1 MCVCVSHTLYP
12 GASEELAELRQT
24 GIVMSFSWSSPDL
37 GNLLNTH
44 SAPKLASWRKCSPCW
59 RGGPSLCNPRITA
72 DYLWAGTWPINSQ
85 VRPIKKWSGK
95 KKKSQSKKAGTTKQS
110 RREAESKRRHREW
123 WPGSCQTSYISQWLS
138 RKHAFTHSS
147 THSFNNYLLSI
158 FSDLGAGDTVWTKY
172 TKISPHGSCIW
183 WMEQPIDNK

>member
-95 KKKSQSKKAGTTKQS
+95 KKKISIQKSWYNQTIKKGSWIQKEAQRVVARVLPDQLHQPMTKQ
-110 RREAESKRRHREW
+110 KTCIH
-123 WPGSCQTSYISQWLS
+123 TFI
-138 RKHAFTHSS
+138 
-147 THSFNNYLLSI
+147 HSFIQQLFIKHLLWFRCWGYSM
-158 FSDLGAGDTVWTKY
+158 D
-172 TKISPHGSCIW
+172 KIHKNFTSWILHLVDGTA
-183 WMEQPIDNK
+183 NR